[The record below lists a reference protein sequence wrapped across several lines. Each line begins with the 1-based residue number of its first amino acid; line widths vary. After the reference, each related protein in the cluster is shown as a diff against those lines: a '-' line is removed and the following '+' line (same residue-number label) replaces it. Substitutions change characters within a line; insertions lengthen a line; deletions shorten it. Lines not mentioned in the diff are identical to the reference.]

1 VPYPTAVRAQ
11 WLHRITSKF
20 DAGCTARDQA
30 RAHNIGDGALAE
42 EVTGR
47 FRVGALRGH
56 GNHLQLTEYK
66 MTNEPVPFV

>member
-1 VPYPTAVRAQ
+1 MHGSRSGTP
-11 WLHRITSKF
+11 
-20 DAGCTARDQA
+20 A
-30 RAHNIGDGALAE
+30 RAYNIGDGALAE